1 MYIFVVQE
9 WAKWQQYFILMCGI
23 SAHKP
28 LLNSVLYVHWDD
40 TEFGVV
46 AFLANY
52 CGRNRKPLSE
62 FLPEMVSYFV

>member
-1 MYIFVVQE
+1 
-9 WAKWQQYFILMCGI
+9 MCGI

-28 LLNSVLYVHWDD
+28 LLNSVLYEHWDD
-40 TEFGVV
+40 TEFGVA